1 MKFDIRCK
9 FRSALIIIM
18 NTLFCC
24 FLYLVTKDYFDKVIT
39 GIVLITVNA
48 ILSILLTIDLINKA
62 AINAEKLKE
71 EAKDVEKYIT
81 ENRNLEEHDR
91 LKNEFLSLVSHELR
105 TPLTAILGFTK
116 IIKKRMSRTIIPFIN
131 DIAQIYEIDD
141 ENIRKVNKNNKK
153 ILENINIMISEGDRL
168 TVMINNLLDIT
179 KLEAGTLDWDFSIID
194 IKNIINKSILA
205 TYSLIEDK
213 EIEILDD
220 IESDIPN
227 IIADGDKILQVLI
240 NIISNAI
247 KFTEEGTITI
257 AAKQTKNQRILISV
271 SDTGLGIEE
280 KYYKTIFDRF
290 KQIDNAIN
298 KSKGTGL
305 GLWICKS
312 IIEKHNGEIW
322 VESEFGKGSVFSF
335 TIPMKTDV
343 EEDFI

>member
-1 MKFDIRCK
+1 MKFDIKYK
-9 FRSALIIIM
+9 FKNALIIII

-24 FLYLVTKDYFDKVIT
+24 FLYLMIKDYFDKVIT
-39 GIVLITVNA
+39 GIVIMIVNA
-48 ILSILLTIDLINKA
+48 MLSILLTINVINKA

-81 ENRNLEEHDR
+81 ENKNLEEHDR

-131 DIAQIYEIDD
+131 DIAETYEIDD
-141 ENIRKVNKNNKK
+141 ENIKKVNRNNKK

-179 KLEAGTLDWDFSIID
+179 KLEAGTLDWNFSIID

-205 TYSLIEDK
+205 TYSLIEEK

-220 IESDIPN
+220 IEGDIPN

-247 KFTEEGTITI
+247 KFTDEGTITI
-257 AAKQTKNQRILISV
+257 SAKQTKNQKIIISV

-280 KYYKTIFDRF
+280 QYYKTIFDRF

-322 VESEFGKGSVFSF
+322 VESEFGKGSIFSF
-335 TIPMKTDV
+335 TIPMKNDI
-343 EEDFI
+343 EGDFI